1 MGIESYTDDEL
12 KMELELRRSKKEKL
26 NIPKQLENPNLTLLR
41 EMCRDYVESEYKDKN
56 FEYYIFETA
65 ISAIYGTDI
74 WDYIK

>member
-12 KMELELRRSKKEKL
+12 KMELELRRSKKEKR